1 MFWQELRF
9 GMRRLAKAPA
19 FTIVAVLT
27 LALGIAANTAI
38 FSVIN
43 GLFFHPAGVSDPGR
57 LLAIRVRYDK
67 LNLKSIEVSLPDF
80 VNVRDSK
87 QIFSSAAV
95 VIAAD
100 YNYVGNGMPE
110 RLLGANVSWQWF
122 QTFGVRPL
130 LGRDLRPEE
139 DQPGANHEVILSYE
153 TWQRVFGG
161 DPAIVNQ
168 SIQLNSQAYKVVGV
182 MAEGFDWPDRAQIW
196 VPMGLAPAK
205 YSPENRFNEAYF
217 AVARVK
223 PGVAVEQAEAF
234 VKVLAQQSVEPG
246 QAAAYAK
253 DAQWGMFGLPLI
265 EFIYGDL
272 RTPMLVLLGAV
283 GFVLL
288 ITCANVA
295 GLMLARASGRAKE
308 LAIRSALGA
317 RTSHLVRQTMA
328 DSLLMSAGGSVLGL
342 GLAFGAVNALRGL
355 APDSTIR
362 NAAIPMDVNV
372 LLFTLGVAVLAAILF
387 GVAPAWQLSRAADFE
402 FLQEGGRSNSGGRR
416 RQRLRSALVVSEVG
430 LALVLLVGAGLFL
443 RSLQRMQEVNPGFEP
458 LGLMSAQ
465 VSLSPAAYKDQGRQI
480 AFFQQVTDR
489 LARAPGIQNAAA
501 VDGLPF
507 SDSGDAS
514 SFEIEGRPVTP
525 GDPGPHSN
533 IERVTPGYF
542 STMHIPFLTGRDFS
556 RLDRQ
561 GSPVV
566 VIIDA
571 NLARQYWPSQNPV
584 GQRIRYNSLSTG
596 STWATIVGVV
606 AHCKRSALVG
616 ESDKGMRY
624 YSLLQT
630 GASGGF
636 LVARTSA
643 DPAALASTLRQ
654 TVKDVEPSQAATY
667 DLQSMEQRV
676 ADSLGP
682 RRFAVTLLSVFAG
695 MALFLAAL
703 GLYGVIS
710 YSVALRTQE
719 IGIRMALGARRLE
732 VLRMVVGQGMRLVA
746 AGISVGLVVA
756 FAFAEALSS
765 QLFEVSAFDPV
776 TLLAMVLVMAAVAVL
791 ASYIPARRAANVDPI
806 VALRYE

>member
-130 LGRDLRPEE
+130 LGRDFRPEE

-489 LARAPGIQNAAA
+489 LARAPGVQNAAA